1 MKTGYN
7 RDQLYKTY
15 VNIYTEGVPNP
26 NSMKFVL
33 NAVLLPE
40 DLAARD
46 YPNAQSATNSPFV
59 EEFFKFPFV
68 DRVFIAKNFITVT
81 KTAEADWIEINPII
95 RNFIKNYIEE
105 GSVVFSDLESEHED
119 HDHSENDSED
129 IRQIKNLLE
138 EYIKPAVEM
147 DGGAITFS
155 SFDPEKGLVK
165 LNLQGSCSGCPS
177 STLTLKAGI
186 ENLLKRFMPDKV
198 REVVAESL

>member
-46 YPNAQSATNSPFV
+46 YPNVESATNSPFV
-59 EEFFKFPFV
+59 EEFFKFSFV
-68 DRVFIAKNFITVT
+68 ERVFIAKNFITVT
-81 KTAEADWIEINPII
+81 KSPEADWIEINPVI

-105 GSVVFSDLESEHED
+105 GSVVFSDLESELED
-119 HDHSENDSED
+119 HDHAENDSED
-129 IRQIKNLLE
+129 VRQIKKLLE

-177 STLTLKAGI
+177 STLTLKSGI